1 MKRIITILI
10 LLICNST
17 FGQDSV
23 KTYNT
28 FKSKQFEVN
37 DIILAPKIYFQLSGG
52 QRVISEHYDSVKV
65 IADFLLANPTI
76 VIELGVHSDIRGPE
90 ASNLKLSERKAL
102 NLKAVLEHHFNIQ
115 PERLIATGY
124 GESYPI
130 ITEKEVM
137 AAPTEEKENL
147 HAINRR
153 VEIRILK
160 L

>member
-1 MKRIITILI
+1 M
-10 LLICNST
+10 
-17 FGQDSV
+17 
-23 KTYNT
+23 
-28 FKSKQFEVN
+28 
-37 DIILAPKIYFQLSGG
+37 
-52 QRVISEHYDSVKV
+52 
-65 IADFLLANPTI
+65 LANPTI